1 MDEWKKLNST
11 EKELYLN
18 PRKSVPNHTTFQNI
32 ATKSAEEFRGSYN
45 NKHLNISYGNRAN
58 QKLDIFLPKKNKD
71 CAVQLYFHGGYWV
84 GRDKFDHSHLAIPA
98 IKNNVIHISVN
109 YDLAPNVTIDIIV
122 EETIECILWV
132 IKNIS
137 KYGGNNK
144 NINLVGHSAGA
155 HLVAMALTR
164 KYNSK
169 NIINSST
176 LISGIY
182 QPQIT
187 KHISLNNIIN
197 ISKQTIELTDVYKHT
212 IIQNTKFLIIVGN
225 NEPKAWKELTI
236 NYCKWL
242 LNKNISFTFYNAINL
257 NHFSIIKDL
266 ANQNSSL
273 SQKVM
278 KMCEI

>member
-1 MDEWKKLNST
+1 
-11 EKELYLN
+11 
-18 PRKSVPNHTTFQNI
+18 
-32 ATKSAEEFRGSYN
+32 
-45 NKHLNISYGNRAN
+45 
-58 QKLDIFLPKKNKD
+58 
-71 CAVQLYFHGGYWV
+71 
-84 GRDKFDHSHLAIPA
+84 
-98 IKNNVIHISVN
+98 
-109 YDLAPNVTIDIIV
+109 
-122 EETIECILWV
+122 
-132 IKNIS
+132 
-137 KYGGNNK
+137 
-144 NINLVGHSAGA
+144 
-155 HLVAMALTR
+155 MALTR